1 MSSRLAVDRHGRTV
15 VAITT
20 PSPALEVGDWLLVV
34 DRVELGWLARPGRA
48 PTARERATARP
59 PYRSPNA
66 VRRELAREAPDDEL
80 LDEQAALEACRREQQ
95 REPVDLIGRVPG

>member
-66 VRRELAREAPDDEL
+66 VKPIEVPDEDL
-80 LDEQAALEACRREQQ
+80 LDEQAALDACIREQQ